1 MRHRRRH
8 AARRAVAGSC
18 GTARQAQRALGRAP
32 VDVDAFH
39 AAAARRTGRRE
50 RQPGSTWPASV
61 SPRVS
66 AAGQAWLPGKTSASL
81 LLDAGFSACW
91 RAGLCREAVLASVE
105 GAGAD
110 AQDRRVRG
118 LPRAVAPLR
127 PRRAW
132 GRT

>member
-1 MRHRRRH
+1 MASQRLSASQRCR
-8 AARRAVAGSC
+8 ARRG
-18 GTARQAQRALGRAP
+18 
-32 VDVDAFH
+32 
-39 AAAARRTGRRE
+39 
-50 RQPGSTWPASV
+50 
-61 SPRVS
+61 
-66 AAGQAWLPGKTSASL
+66 GQAWLPGKTSASL

-118 LPRAVAPLR
+118 RPRAVAPLR

-132 GRT
+132 GRTLALQATGHLHAT